1 MATCSSEQSD
11 MCENLVDIDSNSQI
25 VTDNEKKR
33 VKKKRDAGVLYLS
46 TIPPFMTVKK
56 IREIFS
62 RYGDVDRVFLQ
73 PEKKGSLK
81 KPSKHFTEGWVE
93 FKDKR
98 VAKNVAALLNNK
110 LIGGKRRSRFH
121 DCIWSIK
128 YLHRFKWVH
137 LNERLAYE
145 KASFDQ
151 RMRTEIAQAKRE
163 TNFYINA
170 VEKNDVLQKLK
181 KKNLLRPIEP
191 FDITQRPTDEE
202 VRNKK
207 KRDEKSTV
215 VKGVD
220 KELLKA
226 VFSGES

>member
-1 MATCSSEQSD
+1 ME
-11 MCENLVDIDSNSQI
+11 
-25 VTDNEKKR
+25 
-33 VKKKRDAGVLYLS
+33 
-46 TIPPFMTVKK
+46 PPFVV
-56 IREIFS
+56 INNLE
-62 RYGDVDRVFLQ
+62 
-73 PEKKGSLK
+73 KGSLK